1 MEEKKNNAVEK
12 VNQTVKNAEKKEK
25 TSAPAK
31 KKNSSAKKRT
41 VTAKVKAAKK
51 AEKERIKAEK
61 KAEREKKRQ
70 AKKTAREQAKVQKER
85 IRAEKRIEL
94 ARIKAHKKA
103 EKDKAKAA
111 AARAKAAKKARIAE
125 RKAELKAEK
134 AARRE
139 TIKHETKK
147 QRAARIAKE
156 KQERTE
162 LKKQKFLAKKREKE
176 LRRQERAR
184 RAERNKGFGGWLA
197 AVISLGVATLILASV
212 LTFTLIMPTA
222 ESRMLESTYSKS
234 FYDVK
239 DQVNNMD
246 VNLSK
251 VLASKDGGA
260 ISGYLTDIAVESEVA
275 ESNVQQ
281 LPLEDENKF
290 YTTKLINQIGDFA
303 KYLNKKIVAG
313 EPLTDDD
320 YKTLVHL
327 YTANATLKNS
337 LAEIADRTNGEFNFS
352 AMANGNKSGI
362 ITEKLTELENLSVE
376 YPELIYDGPFS
387 DGRDDREVKGITG
400 TEITPAEAKTV
411 FEKAFA
417 KMGIANVEN
426 DGEANGIIPCYN
438 VKAEVE
444 GDILYAQISKTGGKI
459 VMFDY
464 SGSCNDV
471 KYGKEYAIAA
481 GEEFMRSVGIDDM
494 TAVWVNLSGNVYTIN
509 FAYETNKI
517 PVYSDL
523 VKVRVCAET
532 NKVIGM
538 EALSYYTNHTDR
550 VIAKAALTEKEA
562 REKVSVNIEIETAR
576 LAVVPVGET
585 SEKLCYEFTGT
596 YDDSTFYVY
605 IDALSG
611 KQVQMFKVV
620 ESTEGTLLV

>member
-12 VNQTVKNAEKKEK
+12 VNQTVKNAERKEK
-25 TSAPAK
+25 NASPAK
-31 KKNSSAKKRT
+31 KKKSSVKKRT
-41 VTAKVKAAKK
+41 VTAKAKAAKK
-51 AEKERIKAEK
+51 AEKEKIKAERY
-61 KAEREKKRQ
+61 AEREKKRQ
-70 AKKTAREQAKVQKER
+70 AKKTAREQAKVQKAR

-111 AARAKAAKKARIAE
+111 AARAKAAKKAEAIK

-134 AARRE
+134 EARRE
-139 TIKHETKK
+139 ALKHETKK

-156 KQERTE
+156 RHERAE

-176 LRRQERAR
+176 LKRQERAK
-184 RAERNKGFGGWLA
+184 RAERNKGLGGWLA

-222 ESRMLESTYSKS
+222 ESKMLESTYSKS

-239 DQVNNMD
+239 DRVNDMD

-251 VLASKDGGA
+251 VLASKDSAA

-290 YTTKLINQIGDFA
+290 YTAKLINQIGDFA

-313 EPLTDDD
+313 EPLTNED
-320 YKTLVHL
+320 YKMLVQL
-327 YTANATLKNS
+327 YTANATLKSS
-337 LAEIADRTNGEFNFS
+337 LAEISDRANGEFNFS
-352 AMANGNKSGI
+352 AMANGNKSGYL
-362 ITEKLTELENLSVE
+362 TDKLTELENLSVE

-387 DGRDDREVKGITG
+387 DGREDRVVKGVTG
-400 TEITPAEAKTV
+400 AEITPAEAKTV
-411 FEKAFA
+411 FINAFA
-417 KMGIANVEN
+417 KDGIKKAEN

-438 VKAEVE
+438 VKAEIDGE
-444 GDILYAQISKTGGKI
+444 ILYAQISKIGGKI
-459 VMFDY
+459 IMFDY
-464 SGSCNDV
+464 SGSCKEV

-494 TAVWVNLSGNVYTIN
+494 KAVWVNLSGNVYTIN

-550 VIAKAALTEKEA
+550 VIAKPALTEREA
-562 REKVSVNIEIETAR
+562 REKVSVNIQIETAR
-576 LAVVPVGET
+576 LAVVPLGET

-605 IDALSG
+605 IDAVSG